1 VQVTFLGTGTSQG
14 VPMIGCRCRVCRST
28 DPRDMRM
35 RPSVLLRSDTGAAI
49 LIDTATDLRLQALTF
64 GIERVDAILYTH
76 PHADH
81 VFGLDDVR
89 RFNALQRR
97 AMPLYAD
104 ARTLGELRRIFDYAF
119 DPVPQAGGGVPQIA
133 PREITG
139 PFDLDGLTVV
149 PVPIRHGH
157 QTILGFRVG
166 GFAYL
171 TDCSGIPE
179 ESLARL
185 EGLDVIVLGALRHR
199 PHPTHFSLGEAL
211 EAARRVGARRTYFT
225 HMCHDL
231 GHADTMASL
240 PPGCALAFDGLTIE
254 VSDR

>member
-1 VQVTFLGTGTSQG
+1 
-14 VPMIGCRCRVCRST
+14 
-28 DPRDMRM
+28 M
-35 RPSVLLRSDTGAAI
+35 RPSVLLRHAAGPAV

-81 VFGLDDVR
+81 VFGLDEVR
-89 RFNALQRR
+89 RFNTLQRR

-104 ARTLGELRRIFDYAF
+104 ARTLGELRRIFNYAF
-119 DPVPQAGGGVPQIA
+119 DAAPQAGGGVPQLV
-133 PREITG
+133 PREIRG
-139 PFDLDGLTVV
+139 PFGLDGLRVV

-157 QTILGFRVG
+157 QVILGFRVG

-171 TDCSGIPE
+171 TDCNGIPE
-179 ESLARL
+179 ESLSRL
-185 EGLDVIVLGALRHR
+185 GGLDVLVLGALRHR

-211 EAARRVGARRTYFT
+211 EAARRVGARRTFFT

-231 GHADTMASL
+231 GHAETMAAL
-240 PPGCALAFDGLTIE
+240 PDGCALAFDGLTIE
-254 VSDR
+254 VED